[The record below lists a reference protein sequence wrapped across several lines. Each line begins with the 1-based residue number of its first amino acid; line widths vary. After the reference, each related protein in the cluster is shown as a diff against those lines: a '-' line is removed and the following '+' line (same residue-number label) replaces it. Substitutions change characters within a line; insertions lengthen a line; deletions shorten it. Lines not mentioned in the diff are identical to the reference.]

1 MKEIKRKL
9 AKLEEKFKISEK
21 EKYENL
27 LMDFFVKNGVPSVG
41 EFITI
46 INNRNRIESIESDF
60 VKGLLARG
68 GKEELL
74 EVLDIG
80 DKLARE
86 RQKLI

>member
-1 MKEIKRKL
+1 MKEIKRRL

-21 EKYENL
+21 EKYVNIL
-27 LMDFFVKNGVPSVG
+27 KDFFLKYGGPSVD
-41 EFITI
+41 ELITI

-74 EVLDIG
+74 EVLDIR

-86 RQKLI
+86 MQNLI